1 MKKHKIALIVIVC
14 IIVFLL
20 IWNLTAPAEFED
32 KELSFVDSWR
42 IRTLLMI
49 KTTDFIEYGCGYS
62 QDYSVKIGGL
72 TYCLAEDD
80 CNTIYIPELNF
91 YYEIFAENDEQ
102 LHEIL
107 KKYQ

>member
-1 MKKHKIALIVIVC
+1 MKKRKIVLLVLVC
-14 IIVFLL
+14 LVAVLL
-20 IWNLTAPAEFED
+20 IWNLAAPAQFHG

-62 QDYSVKIGGL
+62 EAYSVKIGGL
-72 TYCLAEDD
+72 TYCFAEDD

-107 KKYQ
+107 IKYQ